1 MDRRAAACRNARH
14 PDRWSFPASAAR
26 VRAAH
31 GLTRR
36 AGLSAARR
44 RGVVIRRSG
53 RNVARGLAAGVT
65 AKFEPRRLKLEV
77 ERGNADVELRARNEK
92 FKALSSHAAF
102 RLN

>member
-1 MDRRAAACRNARH
+1 MDRRPAACRNARH

-53 RNVARGLAAGVT
+53 SNVARGLAAGVT
-65 AKFEPRRLKLEV
+65 AKFKPRRLKLELEPGNV
-77 ERGNADVELRARNEK
+77 DGTENSERDAQSSQFARG
-92 FKALSSHAAF
+92 LQTS
-102 RLN
+102 

>member
-53 RNVARGLAAGVT
+53 SNVARGLAAGVT
-65 AKFEPRRLKLEV
+65 APDFTLLLSQHNTHAGAPEMELPGCVRVDDREP
-77 ERGNADVELRARNEK
+77 G
-92 FKALSSHAAF
+92 
-102 RLN
+102 